1 MQCLAKFLRFNYS
14 QLCFMTVMV
23 RIIMM
28 MITIH
33 LALKPNLT
41 PPMIMLIFKG
51 AILAVVDSEEW
62 PRNIQVS
69 PNHLISSYFQSA
81 PKY

>member
-1 MQCLAKFLRFNYS
+1 
-14 QLCFMTVMV
+14 MTVKM
-23 RIIMM
+23 RIILM

-33 LALKPNLT
+33 LALQPNLAS
-41 PPMIMLIFKG
+41 PMIMLIFQG
-51 AILAVVDSEEW
+51 AVLAVVDSEER
-62 PRNIQVS
+62 PRNVQVS